1 MQYYKIL
8 SLLGFNEWL
17 FDRFFNLT
25 AVTVKQRF
33 TTTNFSTNQRLSRR
47 LSKFEIQM
55 LNIYKKPAIV

>member
-8 SLLGFNEWL
+8 SLLGLNEWL
-17 FDRFFNLT
+17 FDRFFILT

-33 TTTNFSTNQRLSRR
+33 TTANLSTNQKPLC
-47 LSKFEIQM
+47 KIWNFQM